1 MKQYFGFTQQVPT
14 VDGQLIR
21 ELPTWLKMAGARAK
35 CVIVLDALNQL
46 DDGSGDNGPEHD
58 LLWLPEQLPPN
69 VYMLLSTLPGRV
81 RPAFIWGGGA
91 ELWVWPHHVKL
102 CLLAESS

>member
-1 MKQYFGFTQQVPT
+1 MKQFFGFKLQVPS
-14 VDGQLIR
+14 VDSQLVR

-46 DDGSGDNGPEHD
+46 DDGSGDTGPEHD
-58 LLWLPEQLPPN
+58 LLWLPQTLPAG

-81 RPAFIWGGGA
+81 SYTM
-91 ELWVWPHHVKL
+91 
-102 CLLAESS
+102 CLMT